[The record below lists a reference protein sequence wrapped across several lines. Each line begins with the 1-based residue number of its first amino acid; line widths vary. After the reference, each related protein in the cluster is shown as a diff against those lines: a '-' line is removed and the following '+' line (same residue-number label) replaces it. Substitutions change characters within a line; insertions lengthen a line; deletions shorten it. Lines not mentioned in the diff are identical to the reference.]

1 MNCSRASVGVM
12 SQGRTNASFEHTL
25 EECAVG
31 TVPVFSGYSE
41 PPPSYDDVTKSVP
54 RRDVV
59 GYSAGASHFVAIPL
73 QSVGRYE
80 EDEQSDGRIPKTE
93 VNHNNFLHSNEL
105 PVALF
110 SKLEIFAGA
119 TGV

>member
-1 MNCSRASVGVM
+1 M

-59 GYSAGASHFVAIPL
+59 GYSAGASHFVSVPL

-80 EDEQSDGRIPKTE
+80 EDVAPSHEQSDGRTPKTE
-93 VNHNNFLHSNEL
+93 VSHNYFLHSNEL